1 MKKKILSIILVL
13 SMLCAFMPVIA
24 NAADDMP
31 IQMTTANITKSETD
45 TTYNFDVA
53 ATEKYENCYVY
64 AAIYAYDNT
73 LLEVKRVP
81 LSMTGNT
88 SVSVSKSPV

>member
-53 ATEKYENCYVY
+53 ATE
-64 AAIYAYDNT
+64 NT
-73 LLEVKRVP
+73 KIVMYMQRFTR
-81 LSMTGNT
+81 MTIHCL
-88 SVSVSKSPV
+88 K